1 MLHVINTVFHI
12 SVMPSDSKDIRHML
26 QAKWYE
32 TLSAQSTRFTS
43 DLLSGTSPPS
53 VFVGSYNYPKVTVGP
68 LVPPVHGDDTSMFD
82 SPERWKGMSLKDII
96 NFRLNLVRGIQK
108 IRIDDTEGRY
118 VENLQE
124 MVMSSQSIDSD
135 LVFQKPVSSNNITF
149 DAQSAP
155 FGPVGEI
162 KSAKFSNASP
172 LRAIENVYYDYDL
185 GASDAVLNLYN
196 AGVEVSKIQR
206 CFSVG
211 MLGKERKLVPTRW
224 SITATDSIIC
234 QSLVSDILDHP
245 LIDSFQVFS
254 YTHYGNVFCIVLFP
268 HRWIY
273 ELIEAWYSDDGALG
287 FGSDCENAR
296 GINHNPPTTA
306 GAFYAAKLGVL
317 EYLNKHK
324 IQAGVLVLR
333 EIKPEYIIPVG
344 VWQVRQG
351 IREAMTQT
359 PVIAEDLA
367 SAVLYA
373 CNKTDI
379 DKTQWFLHCSIFELM
394 RQKLLSDFF

>member
-1 MLHVINTVFHI
+1 
-12 SVMPSDSKDIRHML
+12 ML

-32 TLSAQSTRFTS
+32 TLSNQSTRFTS

-53 VFVGSYNYPKVTVGP
+53 VFVGSYNYPKLTVGP
-68 LVPPVHGDDTSMFD
+68 LVPPIHGDDTSMFD

-96 NFRLNLVRGIQK
+96 NFRLSLVRGIQK
-108 IRIDDTEGRY
+108 VRIDATDGRY
-118 VENLQE
+118 IENLQE

-162 KSAKFSNASP
+162 KSAKFSTASP
-172 LRAIENVYYDYDL
+172 LRAIESVYYDFDL

-196 AGVEVSKIQR
+196 AGIDVSKIQK

-211 MLGKERKLVPTRW
+211 MLGKERRLVPTRW

-234 QSLVSDILDHP
+234 QSLVDDILDYP
-245 LIDSFQVFS
+245 LIDSFRVFY
-254 YTHYGNVFCIVLFP
+254 YTHYGNIFCIVLFP

-273 ELIEAWYSDDGALG
+273 ELVEAWHSDNGILG

-296 GINHNPPTTA
+296 GMNHNPPATA

-317 EYLNKHK
+317 EYLSKHK

-344 VWQVRQG
+344 VWQVREG
-351 IREAMTQT
+351 IREAMTQS
-359 PVIAEDLA
+359 PVIADDLTG
-367 SAVLYA
+367 AVSYA
-373 CNKTDI
+373 CNKTGI
-379 DKTQWFLHCSIFELM
+379 EKTQWFLHCNIFELM